1 VTGSAHGVAIVT
13 GGSRG
18 IGAATA
24 VCLAQAGFDV
34 CVDYVRHEHAA
45 RGVVERIHAAGGR
58 AVRCRADVSS
68 EPDVHALFESADRLG
83 RLAVLVNSAGV
94 TGGTASVLDVRAD
107 QLQRTCDVNLV
118 GTALCLREAARRMAT
133 SRGGG
138 GGAIVNI
145 SSTAARTSG
154 CGEWVHYAATKAS
167 IDVLT
172 VGAARELAP
181 EGIRVNAVAP
191 GLIQTDLH
199 ADNGMP
205 ERPER
210 LRSTIPMGRV
220 GTPGEVASTV
230 AWLVSDDT
238 SYVSGTVVEVCGA
251 R

>member
-1 VTGSAHGVAIVT
+1 MVGSARGVAVVT

-24 VCLAQAGFDV
+24 VRLAEAGFDV
-34 CVDYVRHEHAA
+34 CVDYVRREDAA
-45 RGVVERIHAAGGR
+45 IAVADRIQAAGGR
-58 AVRCRADVSS
+58 AACCRADVSS
-68 EPDVHALFESADRLG
+68 EPDVLTLFEDAGRLG
-83 RLAVLVNSAGV
+83 RLAVLVNCAGV
-94 TGGTASVLDVRAD
+94 TGGAASVLDVRAD
-107 QLQRTCDVNLV
+107 QLRLACEVNLI

-133 SRGGG
+133 SRGGA
-138 GGAIVNI
+138 GGAIVNV
-145 SSTAARTSG
+145 SSTAVRTSG

-210 LRSTIPMGRV
+210 LRSTVPMGRI

-230 AWLVSDDT
+230 AWLVSDET
-238 SYVSGTVVEVCGA
+238 SYVAGAVVEVCGA

>member
-1 VTGSAHGVAIVT
+1 MPGPRGVAVVT

-24 VCLAQAGFDV
+24 HVLAGAGFDV
-34 CVDYVRHEHAA
+34 CVDYVCHEREAGSVVA
-45 RGVVERIHAAGGR
+45 RIEAGGGR
-58 AVRCRADVSS
+58 AVSWRADVSS
-68 EPDVHALFESADRLG
+68 EPEVCALFARADALG
-83 RLAVLVNSAGV
+83 PVTALVNCAGV
-94 TGGTASVLDVRAD
+94 TGGAAGVLDVEAD
-107 QLQRTCDVNLV
+107 QVRRACAVNVV
-118 GTALCLREAARRMAT
+118 GTALCMREAARRMAT
-133 SRGGG
+133 SRGGT
-138 GGAIVNI
+138 GGAIVNV

-167 IDVLT
+167 VDVLT

-210 LRSTIPMGRV
+210 LRPTIPMGRL
-220 GTPGEVASTV
+220 GTPAEVASAV
-230 AWLVSDDT
+230 RWLVSEET
-238 SYVSGTVVEVCGA
+238 SYVSGAVVEVCGA

>member
-1 VTGSAHGVAIVT
+1 VPDARGVAIVT

-24 VCLAQAGFDV
+24 VALAEAGFDV
-34 CVDYVRHEHAA
+34 CVDYVCHEEQAA
-45 RGVVERIHAAGGR
+45 SVVERIEIAGGR
-58 AVRCRADVSS
+58 AVSCRADVSS
-68 EPDVHALFESADRLG
+68 EPEVCALFAQADSLG
-83 RLAVLVNSAGV
+83 PVTVLVNCAGV
-94 TGGTASVLDVRAD
+94 TGGVASVLDVAAD
-107 QLQRTCDVNLV
+107 QVRRACEVNVL
-118 GTALCLREAARRMAT
+118 GTALCMREAARRMAT

-138 GGAIVNI
+138 GGAIVNV

-167 IDVLT
+167 VNVLT
-172 VGAARELAP
+172 VGAARELAA
-181 EGIRVNAVAP
+181 EGIRVNGVAP

-205 ERPER
+205 ERPQR
-210 LRSTIPMGRV
+210 LRPSIPMGRV
-220 GTPGEVASTV
+220 GTPAEVASAV
-230 AWLVSDDT
+230 RWLVSVET

>member
-1 VTGSAHGVAIVT
+1 VPDRRGVAIVT

-24 VCLAQAGFDV
+24 VSLAGAGFDV
-34 CVDYVRHEHAA
+34 CVNYVRREEEAA
-45 RGVVERIHAAGGR
+45 SVVARIERAGGR
-58 AVRCRADVSS
+58 AASWRADVSR
-68 EPDVHALFESADRLG
+68 EPEVRALFARADELG
-83 RLAVLVNSAGV
+83 HVAALVNCAGV
-94 TGGTASVLDVRAD
+94 TGGAAGVLEVAAD
-107 QLQRTCDVNLV
+107 QVRRACDVNVV
-118 GTALCLREAARRMAT
+118 GTALCIREAARRMAV

-138 GGAIVNI
+138 GGAIVNV

-154 CGEWVHYAATKAS
+154 CGEWVHYAATKAAV
-167 IDVLT
+167 DVLT
-172 VGAARELAP
+172 VGAARELAA

-210 LRSTIPMGRV
+210 LRPTIPMGRL
-220 GTPGEVASTV
+220 GTPAEVASAV
-230 AWLVSDDT
+230 RWLVSEET
-238 SYVSGTVVEVCGA
+238 SYVSGAVVEVCGA